1 MGLANNSMVMKNKNL
16 RFQLLL
22 LAVFSLAGSQ
32 LNGISNLNPL
42 NWFSDEKHSN
52 EVIRLDDDF
61 SKKTENL
68 AKKLAKFKSK
78 DNLKGQQKIY
88 KKIITKYPESDIAK
102 EAAFKRGL
110 YLLEKEKW
118 TDAFYAFSILKKY
131 HPDFHRL
138 SSVIE
143 MQYSCAENL
152 MHNVKK
158 KKFGF
163 LTTSAYNTESIQ
175 LFLAFAKL
183 YPFNKNAPLALLNS
197 AKVSKSDKEYDIAII
212 SLKIL

>member
-1 MGLANNSMVMKNKNL
+1 MKNKNL

-88 KKIITKYPESDIAK
+88 KKIITKYPNQILL
-102 EAAFKRGL
+102 KRQP
-110 YLLEKEKW
+110 
-118 TDAFYAFSILKKY
+118 LKGDY
-131 HPDFHRL
+131 T
-138 SSVIE
+138 
-143 MQYSCAENL
+143 Y
-152 MHNVKK
+152 
-158 KKFGF
+158 
-163 LTTSAYNTESIQ
+163 
-175 LFLAFAKL
+175 
-183 YPFNKNAPLALLNS
+183 
-197 AKVSKSDKEYDIAII
+197 
-212 SLKIL
+212 